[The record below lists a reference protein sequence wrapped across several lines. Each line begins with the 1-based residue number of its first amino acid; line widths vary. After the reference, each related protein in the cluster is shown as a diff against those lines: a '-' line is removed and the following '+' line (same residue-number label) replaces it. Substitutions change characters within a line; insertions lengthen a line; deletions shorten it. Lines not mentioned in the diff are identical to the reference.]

1 MSSMAVP
8 GPNLSERY
16 RPWPWWPARAPQTG
30 SAISFGQV
38 RVSGPAPRAPIIRD
52 RHTVQTDLKTRLQKI
67 KWFSP
72 RLKEIMKNTT
82 IMHL

>member
-16 RPWPWWPARAPQTG
+16 RPWPWSPARAQTG

-38 RVSGPAPRAPIIRD
+38 RVSGPAPIIRD

-72 RLKEIMKNTT
+72 LLEWIMKHTI